1 MSAIINQVRVQ
12 GRALPQI
19 QQRLRGL
26 VGTSPTAKR
35 RPRILYAAAM
45 VGVVV
50 AIIVGQ
56 IVLSVSVSSGAYEI
70 QNLQQ
75 QNKELSRTFA
85 DSSQKLDSASAPQHV
100 AALAEGLGMVTSNS
114 PAYLKLSDSSVLG
127 QPHPATGNGKLL
139 SGAHAS
145 LVQNILLTDIP
156 AGAAPAAA
164 KAAGNIPAN
173 GVAATAAA
181 GADVA
186 LAGAPSASLPTPTTR

>member
-1 MSAIINQVRVQ
+1 MSAIMNQVRAQ

-26 VGTSPTAKR
+26 VGTPTKAKR
-35 RPRILYAAAM
+35 RPRIFYAAVLVA
-45 VGVVV
+45 VVV

-56 IVLSVSVSSGAYEI
+56 IVLSVAVSSGAYDI
-70 QNLQQ
+70 QALQQ
-75 QNKELSRTFA
+75 QNKELSRTYA
-85 DSSQKLDSASAPQHV
+85 DSSQKLAAASAPQHV

-127 QPHPATGNGKLL
+127 QPRPATGNGKLL
-139 SGAHAS
+139 SGADAS

-164 KAAGNIPAN
+164 KVAGNMPAA
-173 GVAATAAA
+173 GVAAT
-181 GADVA
+181 GATATDVA
-186 LAGAPSASLPTPTTR
+186 LAGAPSASLPTPQTR